1 MTVKAAFVATLR
13 EVFRQPEVTTL
24 IVLAVVLY
32 GFYYPAPYAHQQAQ
46 DVPIAVVD
54 EESTALTRALVRRID
69 SSEQAAVIAQPAD
82 LAAAQD
88 LLVSREAEAVLLIP
102 KGMTKAALR
111 GEGPQIALWIDG
123 AYLVRAK
130 STGNAVEQALRQTL
144 AMEAAPYVNNLK
156 LPDPI
161 VSIARF
167 NPQTGYA
174 SYIFPAVTPV
184 ILQQTMLFG
193 VTVLLALRRRKRAG
207 ARGLAFADHRE
218 LIGSWLA
225 FTLLSTIASALY
237 FGWFFVLQAVPGRTS
252 PLMLGLIA
260 LLLGSAIAAFACAV
274 GALFRRA
281 ETGLLLLIP
290 SSLPIFFLTGATWPR
305 EAMPAWVAAIGAI
318 FPATHG
324 SRALLLADQMGAPFS
339 AVAGPLALLVMLTIA
354 YLALSSC
361 LSVREKRRNRTNGSG
376 PTDDRRL

>member
-1 MTVKAAFVATLR
+1 MTVQAAFATTLR
-13 EVFRQPEVTTL
+13 EVFRQPEVTAL
-24 IVLAVVLY
+24 IVLAVLLY

-46 DVPIAVVD
+46 DVPIAIVD
-54 EESTALTRALVRRID
+54 EEGTALTRALARRID
-69 SSEQAAVIAQPAD
+69 NSDQAAVVAQPAD

-88 LLVSREAEAVLLIP
+88 LLASRQVEAVLLIP
-102 KGMTKAALR
+102 RGMTKAALR

-130 STGNAVEQALRQTL
+130 STGTAVEQALRQTL
-144 AMEAAPYVNNLK
+144 AMEAAPYIGNLM
-156 LPDPI
+156 LPEPI

-167 NPQTGYA
+167 NPQAGYA

-193 VTVLLALRRRKRAG
+193 VTVLLALRRRKRA
-207 ARGLAFADHRE
+207 AVHAPAFADHRE

-237 FGWFFVLQAVPGRTS
+237 FGWFFALQDVPGMAS
-252 PLMLGLIA
+252 PLMLALVA
-260 LLLGSAIAAFACAV
+260 LLMGAAIAAFACAV
-274 GALFRRA
+274 GAWFRRA

-339 AVAGPLALLVMLTIA
+339 AIARPLALLVLLTIA
-354 YLALSSC
+354 YLALS
-361 LSVREKRRNRTNGSG
+361 LLTYWRESRRSE
-376 PTDDRRL
+376 

>member
-1 MTVKAAFVATLR
+1 MTVRTAFVLTLR
-13 EVFRQPEVTTL
+13 EVFRQPEVTAL
-24 IVLAVVLY
+24 IVLAVFLY

-69 SSEQAAVIAQPAD
+69 NSDQTAVVAHARD
-82 LAAAQD
+82 LAAARK
-88 LLVSREAEAVLLIP
+88 LLIGRDVEAVLLLP
-102 KGMTKAALR
+102 KGLTRSALR
-111 GEGPQIALWIDG
+111 GEGPQIAMWIDG

-130 STGNAVEQALRQTL
+130 STGTAVEQALRQTL
-144 AMEAAPYVNNLK
+144 AAEAAPYFGNLSV
-156 LPDPI
+156 PEPI

-167 NPQTGYA
+167 NPQAGYA

-193 VTVLLALRRRKRAG
+193 VAVLLTLRRRKRAG
-207 ARGLAFADHRE
+207 ARALAFADHRE
-218 LIGSWLA
+218 LLGSWLA

-237 FGWFFVLQAVPGRTS
+237 FGWFFALQDVPGRAS
-252 PLMLGLIA
+252 PQMLAFVA
-260 LLLGSAIAAFACAV
+260 LLMGAAIAAFACAV
-274 GALFRRA
+274 GAWFRRA

-305 EAMPAWVAAIGAI
+305 DAMPAWVSAIGAI

-339 AVAGPLALLVMLTIA
+339 AITGPLAMLVMLTIG
-354 YLALSSC
+354 YLALS
-361 LSVREKRRNRTNGSG
+361 LSILLRETRQSRISA
-376 PTDDRRL
+376 

>member
-1 MTVKAAFVATLR
+1 MTVQAAFVATLR
-13 EVFRQPEVTTL
+13 EVFRQPEVTAL
-24 IVLAVVLY
+24 IVLAVLLY

-46 DVPIAVVD
+46 DVPIAIVD
-54 EESTALTRALVRRID
+54 EEGTALTRALTRRID
-69 SSEQAAVIAQPAD
+69 NSDQAAVVAQPAD
-82 LAAAQD
+82 LSAAQD
-88 LLVSREAEAVLLIP
+88 LLASRQVEAVLLLP
-102 KGMTKAALR
+102 RGMTKAALR
-111 GEGPQIALWIDG
+111 GERPQIALWIDG

-130 STGNAVEQALRQTL
+130 SIGTAVEQALRQTL
-144 AMEAAPYVNNLK
+144 AMEAAPYIGNLT
-156 LPDPI
+156 LPEPI

-167 NPQTGYA
+167 NPQAGYA

-193 VTVLLALRRRKRAG
+193 VTVLLALRRRKRSG
-207 ARGLAFADHRE
+207 ARAPAFADHRE

-237 FGWFFVLQAVPGRTS
+237 FGWFFALQDVPGRAS
-252 PLMLGLIA
+252 PQMLALVA
-260 LLLGSAIAAFACAV
+260 LLMGAAIAAFACAV
-274 GALFRRA
+274 GAWFRRA

-339 AVAGPLALLVMLTIA
+339 AIARPLALLVLLTIA
-354 YLALSSC
+354 YLALSLLTSW
-361 LSVREKRRNRTNGSG
+361 REPRGS
-376 PTDDRRL
+376 D